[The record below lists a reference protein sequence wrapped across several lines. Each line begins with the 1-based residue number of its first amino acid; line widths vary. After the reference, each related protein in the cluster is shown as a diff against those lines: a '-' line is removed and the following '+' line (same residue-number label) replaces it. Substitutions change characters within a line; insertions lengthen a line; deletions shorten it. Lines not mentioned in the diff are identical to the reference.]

1 MLTAA
6 PPPPGA
12 VVRGGME
19 ELVGEKQRR
28 RSRTGTSMNQHMDIV
43 PQAKANAGTPL
54 DNDMQAHIG
63 RQLRAMYDTVVNQPV
78 PDRFVELLNQ
88 LDAKTGDEKEPE

>member
-1 MLTAA
+1 MPAAA

-12 VVRGGME
+12 VVREGME
-19 ELVGEKQRR
+19 ERVSEKRRQRR
-28 RSRTGTSMNQHMDIV
+28 RTGTSMNQHMDIV
-43 PQAKANAGTPL
+43 PQAKATAGTPL

-63 RQLRAMYDTVVNQPV
+63 RQLRAMYDTVVSQPV
-78 PDRFVELLNQ
+78 PDRFLELLNQ